1 VAPVLTAE
9 AVPEAISSQ
18 VSRFLDFLSVER
30 ALSRNTLEAYRR
42 DLARYTAY
50 LGSTGVTDAT
60 RADEP
65 LIAGFV
71 AALSASEYAEGRR
84 YRASSVARA
93 LSAVRNFHRFLLR
106 EGEANGDP
114 SQGLIRPKVPR
125 ALPRALSV
133 HEVAAIIEASGHADV
148 SGLRDRAI
156 LETMYGGGLRI
167 SEVVGLDV
175 DDVDLEEMSVRVI
188 GKGDKER
195 VVPMGRLAG
204 AAIGAYL
211 TRSRPEL
218 ARPRS
223 GPAMFL
229 NRRGS
234 RLTRQG
240 TAMIIKAAARRA
252 GVTREVT
259 PHALRHSFATHLLE
273 GGADIRV
280 VQELLGHA
288 SLTTTQIYTLV
299 TDDRL
304 REEYFSAHPRAR
316 FAARPESRRPESRR
330 SVAPRSVAPRS
341 ADSADSADQRE

>member
-1 VAPVLTAE
+1 MAPVLTAE
-9 AVPEAISSQ
+9 AAPTAVSGQ

-30 ALSRNTLEAYRR
+30 GLSRNTLEAYRR
-42 DLARYTAY
+42 DLARYAAY
-50 LGSTGVTDAT
+50 LGSVGVSDAT
-60 RADEP
+60 EADEG
-65 LIAGFV
+65 LTAGFV

-93 LSAVRNFHRFLLR
+93 LSAVRNFHRFLVR
-106 EGEANGDP
+106 EGEAGTDP
-114 SQGLIRPKVPR
+114 SEGLIRPKVPR
-125 ALPRALSV
+125 GLPRALSV
-133 HEVAAIIEASGHADV
+133 HEVAAIIEASGQADV
-148 SGLRDRAI
+148 AGLRDRAI
-156 LETMYGGGLRI
+156 LETMYGAGLRI
-167 SEVVGLDV
+167 SELVGLDV
-175 DDVDLEEMSVRVI
+175 DDVDMEEMSVRVI
-188 GKGDKER
+188 GKWDKER
-195 VVPMGRLAG
+195 VVPIGRF
-204 AAIGAYL
+204 AAAAVGAYL

-223 GPAMFL
+223 GPALFL

-240 TAMIIKAAARRA
+240 AAMVIKAAAGRA
-252 GVTREVT
+252 GAASRVT

-299 TDDRL
+299 TDHRL

-316 FAARPESRRPESRR
+316 FAGRPDVRRPTRSTGDRR
-330 SVAPRSVAPRS
+330 R
-341 ADSADSADQRE
+341 